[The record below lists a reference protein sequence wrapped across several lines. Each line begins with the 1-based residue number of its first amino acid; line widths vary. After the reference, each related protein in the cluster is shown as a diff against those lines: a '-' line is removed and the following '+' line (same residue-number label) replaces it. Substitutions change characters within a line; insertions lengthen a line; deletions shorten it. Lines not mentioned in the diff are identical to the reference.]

1 MGDLDSH
8 RTRYRTGGT
17 AVRGVCV
24 CTYNDN
30 QYPLHTRTHRCPHP
44 MLRSQRPLHAL
55 GRVVP
60 VRREQILKLS
70 LHVCFRNIVHLLALI
85 VCNSL
90 PTGID
95 LHQPFRPRLSSDDAG
110 QKSVGNLLRRRSS
123 QETLWVCVCVWY
135 VYVCM
140 YVCMC
145 VCMHVCVCVCMYVC
159 M

>member
-24 CTYNDN
+24 CVYNDN
-30 QYPLHTRTHRCPHP
+30 QYPVTHAHTSLPTPDASKP
-44 MLRSQRPLHAL
+44 TPRSQRPLHAP
-55 GRVVP
+55 GRIVP

-123 QETLWVCVCVWY
+123 QETLWVRCWFRLLFVGAGIVCWWWRPCPTAV
-135 VYVCM
+135 
-140 YVCMC
+140 
-145 VCMHVCVCVCMYVC
+145 
-159 M
+159 